1 LGRQNYRFDLHLAIL
16 PDPTTQLFKGAYM
29 AAALPLKRP
38 VKVGELVR
46 RRLRELKRTPRE
58 LAEAVQVSEIYIAD
72 LVAGRRRPPAP
83 GRMDVYAPMTKFLKL
98 HRNDLPTCAKAER
111 DGETKS
117 KRRPNPEVRDQF
129 LGLCLDQARARNL
142 GRRLSR
148 KDGVMLERVIVGRLL
163 EVAQGFVRRQLDDD
177 VGIRIAA
184 SREGCSYLEWRMKL
198 MEFLDATP
206 EGLTPADSAEFV
218 RPRIAGWEIDLDT
231 HAMRIV
237 LRSQDPA
244 PRQVRALSI

>member
-1 LGRQNYRFDLHLAIL
+1 
-16 PDPTTQLFKGAYM
+16 M

-58 LAEAVQVSEIYIAD
+58 LAEAVQVSEDYIAD
-72 LVAGRRRPPAP
+72 LVAGRRVPPAP
-83 GRMDVYAPMTKFLKL
+83 SRMDVYAPMTKFLKL

-111 DGETKS
+111 DGATKS
-117 KRRPNPEVRDQF
+117 KRRPHPEVRRHVLVLNDPV
-129 LGLCLDQARARNL
+129 RARML
-142 GRRLSR
+142 SRRLSR
-148 KDGVMLERVIVGRLL
+148 KDGVALERIIVGRLL
-163 EVAQGFVRRQLDDD
+163 EIAQGFVRRQLDDD

-184 SREGCSYLEWRMKL
+184 TRDGCTYLEMRMRL

-206 EGLTPADSAEFV
+206 EGLTPAECEEFV
-218 RPRIAGWEIDLDT
+218 RPRVAAWDIDLDT
-231 HAMRIV
+231 HAMKIV
-237 LRSQDPA
+237 LRSQEPA

>member
-1 LGRQNYRFDLHLAIL
+1 MHLRAFL
-16 PDPTTQLFKGAYM
+16 SATRGVPM

-58 LAEAVQVSEIYIAD
+58 LADAVQVSEIYIAD

-117 KRRPNPEVRDQF
+117 RRRPHADVRDQF

-177 VGIRIAA
+177 VGLRIAA
-184 SREGCSYLEWRMKL
+184 SS
-198 MEFLDATP
+198 
-206 EGLTPADSAEFV
+206 
-218 RPRIAGWEIDLDT
+218 
-231 HAMRIV
+231 
-237 LRSQDPA
+237 
-244 PRQVRALSI
+244 

>member
-1 LGRQNYRFDLHLAIL
+1 
-16 PDPTTQLFKGAYM
+16 M

-72 LVAGRRRPPAP
+72 LVAGRRVPPAP

-111 DGETKS
+111 DGTTKS
-117 KRRPNPEVRDQF
+117 RRRPHSDVRDQM
-129 LGLCLDQARARNL
+129 LALCTDPARARAL
-142 GRRLSR
+142 SRRLIR
-148 KDGVMLERVIVGRLL
+148 KDGVPLERVIVGRLL

-184 SREGCSYLEWRMKL
+184 SRDGCTYLEKRMKL

-206 EGLTPADSAEFV
+206 EGLTPADCEEFV
-218 RPRIAGWEIDLDT
+218 RPRIAAWEIELDT
-231 HAMRIV
+231 NAMRIV
-237 LRSQDPA
+237 LRSQEPA

>member
-1 LGRQNYRFDLHLAIL
+1 
-16 PDPTTQLFKGAYM
+16 M

-38 VKVGELVR
+38 VRVGELVR

-58 LAEAVQVSEIYIAD
+58 LAEAVQVSETYIAD
-72 LVAGRRRPPAP
+72 LVAGRRRAPAP

-111 DGETKS
+111 EGETKS
-117 KRRPNPEVRDQF
+117 RRRAHPDVRRHMLD
-129 LGLCLDQARARNL
+129 LCDPVRARNL
-142 GRRLSR
+142 ARRLGR
-148 KDGVMLERVIVGRLL
+148 KDGAPLDRVIVGRLL
-163 EVAQGFVRRQLDDD
+163 EIAQGFVRRQLDDD

-184 SREGCSYLEWRMKL
+184 SRDGCTYLEKRMKL

-206 EGLTPADSAEFV
+206 EDLKPVDCEEFV
-218 RPRIAGWEIDLDT
+218 RPRIAAWDIDLDT
-231 HAMRIV
+231 NAMRIV
-237 LRSQDPA
+237 LRSQEPA

>member
-1 LGRQNYRFDLHLAIL
+1 MHQRAFHSA
-16 PDPTTQLFKGAYM
+16 TKGAYM

-58 LAEAVQVSEIYIAD
+58 LADAVQVSEIYIAD

-117 KRRPNPEVRDQF
+117 RRRPHPEIRQQF
-129 LGLCLDQARARNL
+129 LALCADPARARAL
-142 GRRLSR
+142 ARRLAR
-148 KDGVMLERVIVGRLL
+148 KDGVGLERVIVGRLL

-177 VGIRIAA
+177 VGIRIAP
-184 SREGCSYLEWRMKL
+184 SRVACS
-198 MEFLDATP
+198 FHPFPTP
-206 EGLTPADSAEFV
+206 SFFRPETPCFPFWSQHCWPSSN
-218 RPRIAGWEIDLDT
+218 RPRRRVPIRPKST
-231 HAMRIV
+231 PT
-237 LRSQDPA
+237 RSN
-244 PRQVRALSI
+244 SIRCRSAWRGT

>member
-1 LGRQNYRFDLHLAIL
+1 MHLRVFHIV
-16 PDPTTQLFKGAYM
+16 TKGVSM

-58 LAEAVQVSEIYIAD
+58 LADAVQVSEVYIAD

-117 KRRPNPEVRDQF
+117 RRRPDGEVRRLMLD
-129 LGLCLDQARARNL
+129 LCMAQERARNL
-142 GRRLSR
+142 ARRLSR
-148 KDGVMLERVIVGRLL
+148 KDGVLLERLIVGRLL
-163 EVAQGFVRRQLDDD
+163 EIAQGFVRRQLDDD

-206 EGLTPADSAEFV
+206 EGLTTEDCVEFV
-218 RPRIAGWEIDLDT
+218 RPRIAAWDIDLDT
-231 HAMRIV
+231 NAMRIV
-237 LRSQDPA
+237 LRSQEPA

>member
-1 LGRQNYRFDLHLAIL
+1 
-16 PDPTTQLFKGAYM
+16 
-29 AAALPLKRP
+29 
-38 VKVGELVR
+38 
-46 RRLRELKRTPRE
+46 
-58 LAEAVQVSEIYIAD
+58 
-72 LVAGRRRPPAP
+72 
-83 GRMDVYAPMTKFLKL
+83 MDVYAPMTKFLNL

-111 DGETKS
+111 EGEPKAR
-117 KRRPNPEVRDQF
+117 RRPEGDVRRQLLD
-129 LGLCLDQARARNL
+129 LCADPARSRVLA
-142 GRRLSR
+142 RRLGR
-148 KDGVMLERVIVGRLL
+148 KDGVVLERVVVGRLL

-206 EGLTPADSAEFV
+206 EGLTPDDGAEFV
-218 RPRIAGWEIDLDT
+218 RPRIAGWEIDMDT
-231 HAMRIV
+231 QTMRIV

>member
-1 LGRQNYRFDLHLAIL
+1 
-16 PDPTTQLFKGAYM
+16 M

-58 LAEAVQVSEIYIAD
+58 LADAVQVSEVYIAD
-72 LVAGRRRPPAP
+72 LVAGRRRPPGP

-117 KRRPNPEVRDQF
+117 RRRPHPEIKRRF
-129 LGLCLDQARARNL
+129 MALALDQVRARAL
-142 GRRLSR
+142 TRRLAR
-148 KDGVMLERVIVGRLL
+148 KDGVMLERLIVGRLL

-184 SREGCSYLEWRMKL
+184 SRDGCTYLEMRMKL

-206 EGLTPADSAEFV
+206 EGLTPEDSEEFV
-218 RPRIAGWEIDLDT
+218 RPRIAGWDIDLDT
-231 HAMRIV
+231 NAMRIV

>member
-1 LGRQNYRFDLHLAIL
+1 
-16 PDPTTQLFKGAYM
+16 M

-58 LAEAVQVSEIYIAD
+58 LADAVQVSEIYIAD

-117 KRRPNPEVRDQF
+117 RRRPHPEIRQQF
-129 LGLCLDQARARNL
+129 LALCADPARARA
-142 GRRLSR
+142 GATSRPQRRR
-148 KDGVMLERVIVGRLL
+148 RPGARNRGT
-163 EVAQGFVRRQLDDD
+163 VARGGPR
-177 VGIRIAA
+177 
-184 SREGCSYLEWRMKL
+184 
-198 MEFLDATP
+198 
-206 EGLTPADSAEFV
+206 V
-218 RPRIAGWEIDLDT
+218 RPSSAR
-231 HAMRIV
+231 
-237 LRSQDPA
+237 
-244 PRQVRALSI
+244 

>member
-1 LGRQNYRFDLHLAIL
+1 
-16 PDPTTQLFKGAYM
+16 
-29 AAALPLKRP
+29 
-38 VKVGELVR
+38 
-46 RRLRELKRTPRE
+46 LRELKRTPRE
-58 LAEAVQVSEIYIAD
+58 LADAVQVSEVYIAD
-72 LVAGRRRPPAP
+72 LVAGRRRAPAP

-117 KRRPNPEVRDQF
+117 RRRPHPDIRRQVLALSLDPVR
-129 LGLCLDQARARNL
+129 GRNL
-142 GRRLSR
+142 ARRLGR

-184 SREGCSYLEWRMKL
+184 SRDGCTYLEMRMKL

-206 EGLTPADSAEFV
+206 EGLTPDDADEFV
-218 RPRIAGWEIDLDT
+218 RPRIAGWDIDLDT

>member
-1 LGRQNYRFDLHLAIL
+1 MPAPFDAPPAVASFCRQLRDEHAEPRL
-16 PDPTTQLFKGAYM
+16 Q
-29 AAALPLKRP
+29 
-38 VKVGELVR
+38 VR
-46 RRLRELKRTPRE
+46 VIR
-58 LAEAVQVSEIYIAD
+58 
-72 LVAGRRRPPAP
+72 LVARERQ
-83 GRMDVYAPMTKFLKL
+83 L

-111 DGETKS
+111 EGETKS
-117 KRRPNPEVRDQF
+117 RRRPNPEIRDQF
-129 LGLCLDQARARNL
+129 LALCLDPARARVL
-142 GRRLSR
+142 ARRLGR
-148 KDGVMLERVIVGRLL
+148 KDGVTLERVIVGRLL

-184 SREGCSYLEWRMKL
+184 SRDGCTYLEMRMKL

-206 EGLTPADSAEFV
+206 EGLTPDDAEEFV
-218 RPRIAGWEIDLDT
+218 RPRIAAWEIDLDT

>member
-1 LGRQNYRFDLHLAIL
+1 
-16 PDPTTQLFKGAYM
+16 
-29 AAALPLKRP
+29 
-38 VKVGELVR
+38 
-46 RRLRELKRTPRE
+46 
-58 LAEAVQVSEIYIAD
+58 
-72 LVAGRRRPPAP
+72 
-83 GRMDVYAPMTKFLKL
+83 MDVYAPMTKFLKL

-117 KRRPNPEVRDQF
+117 KRRPHPEIRRQF
-129 LGLCLDQARARNL
+129 LALALDPARARVL
-142 GRRLSR
+142 ARRLGR
-148 KDGVMLERVIVGRLL
+148 KDGVTLERVIVGRLL

-184 SREGCSYLEWRMKL
+184 SRDGCTYLEHRMKL

-206 EGLTPADSAEFV
+206 EGLTPEDGEEFV
-218 RPRIAGWEIDLDT
+218 RPRIAGWEIDFDT

>member
-1 LGRQNYRFDLHLAIL
+1 
-16 PDPTTQLFKGAYM
+16 M

-58 LAEAVQVSEIYIAD
+58 LAEAVQVSEVYIAD

-117 KRRPNPEVRDQF
+117 KRRPHPEIRRQF
-129 LGLCLDQARARNL
+129 LALCLDPMRGRARPRPL
-142 GRRLSR
+142 RPPPPARRLAR
-148 KDGVMLERVIVGRLL
+148 KDGVTLERIIVGRLL

-184 SREGCSYLEWRMKL
+184 SRDGCTYLEMRMKL

-206 EGLTPADSAEFV
+206 EGLTPEDGEEFV
-218 RPRIAGWEIDLDT
+218 RPRIAGWDLDLDT

>member
-1 LGRQNYRFDLHLAIL
+1 MLMRRRAFHSA
-16 PDPTTQLFKGAYM
+16 TKGAYM

-58 LAEAVQVSEIYIAD
+58 LADAVQVSEIYISD
-72 LVAGRRRPPAP
+72 LVAGRRRPEI
-83 GRMDVYAPMTKFLKL
+83 R
-98 HRNDLPTCAKAER
+98 E
-111 DGETKS
+111 
-117 KRRPNPEVRDQF
+117 QF
-129 LGLCLDQARARNL
+129 LALCLDPAKGRVLA
-142 GRRLSR
+142 RRLAR

-184 SREGCSYLEWRMKL
+184 SSEGCSYLDWRMKL

-206 EGLTPADSAEFV
+206 EGLTPDDGAEFV
-218 RPRIAGWEIDLDT
+218 RPRIAGWDIDYDT

-244 PRQVRALSI
+244 P